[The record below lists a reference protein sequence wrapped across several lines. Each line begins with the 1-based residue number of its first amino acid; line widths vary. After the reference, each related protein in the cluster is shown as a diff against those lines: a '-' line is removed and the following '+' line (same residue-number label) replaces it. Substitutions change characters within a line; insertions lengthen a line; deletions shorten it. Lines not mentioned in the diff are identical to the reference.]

1 MENFSYPIKLEP
13 LNRPLKAP
21 SPQPADAPAARPRLA
36 RPAKKRRQIGLKEE
50 RERHGVSLKDIA
62 DHTRIPLRHLQE
74 LERGDVSNWPAGV
87 YARSW
92 AREYAQE
99 AGIDPDRVIAI
110 VAPIAAVEPTIDEIK
125 HVREERE
132 HMALDESPLAPLVQL
147 MRKFAAVAV
156 VLVLLALAA
165 LMLWRGDSRAEQGTG
180 PAPVGTSGTAPAT
193 VQPSR

>member
-21 SPQPADAPAARPRLA
+21 SPQPVAPAARPRLA
-36 RPAKKRRQIGLKEE
+36 RPAKKRRQVGLREE

-110 VAPIAAVEPTIDEIK
+110 VAPVAAVEPTIDEIK
-125 HVREERE
+125 QVREERE

-156 VLVLLALAA
+156 VLVLLVLAA
-165 LMLWRGDSRAEQGTG
+165 LMLWRGDSRAERDTG

-193 VQPSR
+193 GQPSR